1 MTVTSIDRLRRRGDG
16 VTTFRVLGS
25 VDVIAP
31 NGTVVGPAGARQHT
45 LLAVLL
51 AARGSLVTRDRL
63 TEALWGDRQPANP
76 SAALHSQVAR
86 LREVLRAAH
95 ASDALDTK
103 PTGYALK
110 ADGVDSVQFEALRL
124 RARELLAP
132 ERAAETLGEALA
144 LWSGHSYLGVDDDA
158 VRAEAARLDE
168 LRHITA
174 EEHAEALIAAGRSAE
189 AIPAVEAFI
198 AEHPLRERAR
208 AGLMRALYATGRAAD
223 ALTQYNDYRR
233 LLADELGLEPT
244 EELRDLQARVLSR
257 DLETVAKPIGGATI
271 TPLPT
276 QRTEGRRTASRD
288 LRRLRRR
295 YVSVGERRIVWAEAG
310 DGPPVVALP
319 AWLSDLEVIAS
330 GRGPRSWLFDRL
342 SARCRLVLY
351 DRAGTG
357 LSRASMPDSSLDYA
371 VEELAAVV
379 DAAGPPVVLL
389 AISQAGPVALRFAA
403 ERPESV
409 SGLVLYGTYASG
421 PEAFPDKEI
430 QRSLVSLVRAHWGL
444 GSNLLAD
451 LYQPGAR
458 REVVD
463 HIARLMRDSAPAN
476 VAADL
481 LAAIYEADASEVL
494 GDIDAPALVL
504 HYRGDRVVPFCAGEA
519 IANKLSRSSLT
530 ALDGAYHLP
539 DVADL
544 DRIEAHVTDFI
555 AAVGKTAS

>member
-1 MTVTSIDRLRRRGDG
+1 
-16 VTTFRVLGS
+16 
-25 VDVIAP
+25 
-31 NGTVVGPAGARQHT
+31 
-45 LLAVLL
+45 
-51 AARGSLVTRDRL
+51 
-63 TEALWGDRQPANP
+63 
-76 SAALHSQVAR
+76 
-86 LREVLRAAH
+86 
-95 ASDALDTK
+95 
-103 PTGYALK
+103 
-110 ADGVDSVQFEALRL
+110 
-124 RARELLAP
+124 
-132 ERAAETLGEALA
+132 
-144 LWSGHSYLGVDDDA
+144 
-158 VRAEAARLDE
+158 
-168 LRHITA
+168 
-174 EEHAEALIAAGRSAE
+174 
-189 AIPAVEAFI
+189 
-198 AEHPLRERAR
+198 
-208 AGLMRALYATGRAAD
+208 MRALHATGRQAD

-233 LLADELGLEPT
+233 LLADELGLEPS
-244 EELRDLQARVLSR
+244 EALRDLQSRVLSR
-257 DLETVAKPIGGATI
+257 DLETAAKPTSVPTI
-271 TPLPT
+271 TRLPT
-276 QRTEGRRTASRD
+276 QRTNGRRTSSRD
-288 LRRLRRR
+288 LRHLRRR

-357 LSRASMPDSSLDYA
+357 LSRPSTPDSSLDYA

-421 PEAFPDKEI
+421 PEAFPNKEI

-444 GSNLLAD
+444 GSNVLAD
-451 LYQPGAR
+451 FYQPGAR
-458 REVVD
+458 REVVA
-463 HIARLMRDSAPAN
+463 HIARLMRDSAPAD

-481 LAAIYEADASEVL
+481 LAAVYEADASEVL

-504 HYRGDRVVPFCAGEA
+504 HYRGDRVVPFGAGEA
-519 IANKLSRSSLT
+519 IAAQLPQSSFT

>member
-1 MTVTSIDRLRRRGDG
+1 VTVTSIDRLRRRGDG

-25 VDVIAP
+25 VDVVAP
-31 NGTVVGPAGARQHT
+31 NGSVVGPSGARQHS
-45 LLAVLL
+45 LLAILL

-103 PTGYALK
+103 PTGNALN
-110 ADGVDSVQFEALRL
+110 ADDVDRAQFESLRL
-124 RARELLAP
+124 RAQNEPPEQAAQTLA
-132 ERAAETLGEALA
+132 EALA

-168 LRHITA
+168 LRHLAA
-174 EEHAEALIAAGRSAE
+174 EEHADALIAAGRAAE
-189 AIPAVEAFI
+189 AIPALEAFI

-208 AGLMRALYATGRAAD
+208 AGLMRALYATGRQAD

-244 EELRDLQARVLSR
+244 EALRDLQSRVLSR
-257 DLETVAKPIGGATI
+257 DLETVANPTSVPTI
-271 TPLPT
+271 ARLPT
-276 QRTEGRRTASRD
+276 QRTEGRRTSTRD
-288 LRRLRRR
+288 LRHLRRR
-295 YVSVGERRIVWAEAG
+295 YVSVGERRIAWAEAG

-357 LSRASMPDSSLDYA
+357 LSRESMLDSSLDYA
-371 VEELAAVV
+371 VQELAAVV

-389 AISQAGPVALRFAA
+389 AISQGGPVALRFAA
-403 ERPESV
+403 EQPESV

-421 PEAFPDKEI
+421 PDAFPNKEI

-444 GSNLLAD
+444 GSNVLAD

-458 REVVD
+458 REVVA
-463 HIARLMRDSAPAN
+463 HIARLMRDSAPAD

-519 IANKLSRSSLT
+519 IAAQLPRSSFT